1 VYLSGA
7 ENVVSCPRDGLI
19 QVRNKGLLSILM
31 LLAVAAVVGM
41 LALRSTRARGAVSS
55 ASKASQHHIAIPVLA
70 AQARLGDLQ
79 RYLSAI
85 GTVTPLATVTVES
98 RVAGQIMAVYFREG
112 QIVKQGQLLVQ
123 IDPRPYQVQ
132 LEQARGQL
140 AHDTAT
146 LRNDTVNLERD
157 RVLYQQNVIAQQTL
171 DTQQATVLQD
181 RGAIETDRAN
191 VDNAKLQLVYSRI
204 TAPISGRIGLRL
216 VDPGN
221 ILQANSTQGIA
232 VITQLQPITVVFSI
246 PEDNL
251 ELMLDAMKAGVV
263 PAQAYDRTFH
273 RQLAAGSLLTMDNQ
287 IDTNTGTVRLKAEFP
302 NREQTLFPNQ
312 FVNVRLLA
320 QTLHNQVL
328 VPLPAVQRSS
338 LGSFVYVIKPDKTVE
353 LRKVQEG
360 LTEGDTAA
368 IESGLSAGETVVTDG
383 VDRLQQGSL
392 VSVQTQASKTPV
404 AVNVAQ

>member
-1 VYLSGA
+1 
-7 ENVVSCPRDGLI
+7 
-19 QVRNKGLLSILM
+19 VRNKGLLSILT
-31 LLAVAAVVGM
+31 LLAVAAVIGVF
-41 LALRSTRARGAVSS
+41 ALRSTRARGAVSF
-55 ASKASQHHIAIPVLA
+55 ASKASQHRMAIPVLA

-157 RVLYQQNVIAQQTL
+157 RVLFQQNVIAQQTL
-171 DTQQATVLQD
+171 DTQQAAVLQD

-251 ELMLDAMKAGVV
+251 ELILTAMKAGVV

-273 RQLAAGSLLTMDNQ
+273 NQLAAGSLLTMDNQ
-287 IDTNTGTVRLKAEFP
+287 IDTNTGTVKLKAEFS

-328 VPLPAVQRSS
+328 IPLPAIQRSS

-360 LTEGDTAA
+360 LTQGDTAA

-392 VSVQTQASKTPV
+392 VSVQTQTSKTPL
-404 AVNVAQ
+404 AANVAQ